1 MREFFID
8 FFTDYGRFLVFLH
21 IISAVIWIGGMI
33 VVKFV
38 VSPSMAKIQDPKIK
52 LSRTLE
58 IMQRLLNFAMIFMIL
73 IAITGTFMSLGLDF
87 RHSTPSLYILVH
99 IKEAVWTLMA
109 LNFIYIYRKRNSA
122 QRQFLKGDLESS
134 AESIFT
140 ISNYLLPLNIFLGFV
155 AIYFGVILRG
165 L

>member
-8 FFTDYGRFLVFLH
+8 FFTDYGRFIVFLH

-38 VSPSMAKIQDPKIK
+38 VAPSMAKITDVKIR
-52 LSRTLE
+52 LSRILE
-58 IMQRLLNFAMIFMIL
+58 VMQRLLNFAMIFMIL
-73 IAITGTFMSLGLDF
+73 LAITGTFMSLGLDF
-87 RHSTPSLYILVH
+87 KHSSPSLYILIH
-99 IKEAVWTLMA
+99 IKEAVWTLMT

-122 QRQFLKGDLESS
+122 QRQFLKGDLESCS
-134 AESIFT
+134 ESIFT

>member
-1 MREFFID
+1 MSNFFTEFFAS
-8 FFTDYGRFLVFLH
+8 YGRFLVFIH
-21 IISAVIWIGGMI
+21 IVSAVIWIGGMI

-38 VSPSMAKIQDPKIK
+38 VAPSVAKIQDVKLR

-58 IMQRLLNFAMIFMIL
+58 IMQRLLNFAMLFMML
-73 IAITGTFMSLGLDF
+73 LAITGTFMSLGVDF
-87 RHSTPSLYILVH
+87 KHSSPSLYILVH

-122 QRQFLKGDLESS
+122 ERQFVSGDDGSA

-140 ISNYLLPLNIFLGFV
+140 ISKYLLPLNIFLGFV